1 MSDQRREF
9 LKKTAAL
16 TALTG
21 VAGCVG
27 VSETTETSAPT
38 EGDGGDGN
46 SGDGGSGDEST
57 TTTEEE
63 GLSVVEPENSGGTA
77 ELWHARREAEKR
89 SLEAQIETFNGEYDQ
104 QVKPSEIAELGTKT
118 ETAIP
123 AGKGPHSF
131 DHAHDWAGKYYQNG
145 WVVDASDDLRVD
157 PDEYFT
163 STGAD
168 ATQFDGATVGLPYAA
183 ETVGL
188 VYNTDI
194 VDEPPETFE
203 EMKSIMDDYHA
214 PSDGKY
220 GLSYPVNSYFQSA
233 WMHAFGGFYYDDAN
247 DELGL
252 TNQETVDG
260 LEFIV
265 NQLAPY
271 MPDSPDYGAQAE
283 AFKQGRAPFAIN
295 GPWFLGGA
303 RDAGV
308 SLDVTSFPTVDG
320 NEPSP
325 YTGVKLLFFSKQMGE
340 GKDANATASREFIEW
355 YTTNPDVLKGLA
367 DEHAYIPVHKELAES
382 DDLSPTVSGYASAVS
397 QGIPMPTNPK
407 MQGVWGP
414 TDGALKRAFNGQQTP
429 KKALEQAE
437 TEVRENWNS

>member
-1 MSDQRREF
+1 MSDQRRQF

-16 TALTG
+16 TGLTAI
-21 VAGCVG
+21 AGCVG
-27 VSETTETSAPT
+27 VSETTETEAPT
-38 EGDGGDGN
+38 ESD
-46 SGDGGSGDEST
+46 GDGGSGDGGDEST
-57 TTTEEE
+57 TTTSGEE
-63 GLSVVEPENSGGTA
+63 GLGVVEPENSGGTA
-77 ELWHARREAEKR
+77 QLWHARREAEKR
-89 SLEAQIETFNGEYDQ
+89 SLENQIETFNGDYDQ
-104 QVKPSEIAELGTKT
+104 EVTPSEVAELGTKT

-145 WVVDASDDLRVD
+145 WVVDRSDDVRVD
-157 PDEYFT
+157 LDEYFT
-163 STGAD
+163 STA
-168 ATQFDGATVGLPYAA
+168 AEAAQFDGATVGLPYAA

-188 VYNTDI
+188 VYNTDM

-203 EMKSIMDDYHA
+203 DMKAIMEENHA
-214 PSDGKY
+214 PSDGQY

-233 WMHAFGGFYYDDAN
+233 WMHAFGGFYYDDGN

-252 TNQETVDG
+252 TNDETVQG

-265 NQLAPY
+265 NDLAPY

-283 AFKQGRAPFAIN
+283 PFKQGRAPFAIN

-308 SLDVTSFPTVDG
+308 NLDVAPFPTVDG
-320 NEPSP
+320 EEPSP

-340 GKDANATASREFIEW
+340 GEDANAVASREFIEW
-355 YTTNPDVLKGLA
+355 YTTNPEVLTSLA
-367 DEHAYIPVHKELAES
+367 DEHAYIPVHSELAES
-382 DDLSPTVSGYASAVS
+382 DDLSPTVSGYADAVT

-414 TDGALKRAFNGQQTP
+414 TDGALKRAFNGQQSP
-429 KKALEQAE
+429 QEALEQAE
-437 TEVRENWNS
+437 SEVRENWSS